1 MIVSIPFYHNV
12 AFFFTTTTTTLTKQT
27 DKKYEQN

>member
-12 AFFFTTTTTTLTKQT
+12 AFFFTTTTSTLTKQT

>member
-1 MIVSIPFYHNV
+1 MIVSIPFFHNV